1 MDFDTITSA
10 DDMIFPGDAN
20 HDQIAS
26 NIDFLQLGVFYGV
39 AGPAR
44 QNAIIDWVGQLG
56 PDWDTTQANGYDIK
70 HVDCDATALSTTMTA
85 RPFCSTM
92 ASPTAANECE
102 EAPLSTCK

>member
-1 MDFDTITSA
+1 MDVNDSLELGGTINFMDFDTITSA

-70 HVDCDATALSTTMTA
+70 HVDCDGNGTIAVSYTHLTL
-85 RPFCSTM
+85 
-92 ASPTAANECE
+92 PTR
-102 EAPLSTCK
+102 TRV